1 MKKVAKFIVKHKIL
15 ILGLAA
21 LLVIASVVA
30 MLYVNVN
37 SDILSYLPD
46 GYDMTEGMNFM
57 RENFDMQGDAIIG
70 VADVDYAT
78 MVQITDQIKA
88 EQGIKDGGV
97 IWLGMILDMVENGGA
112 MSDVVAGLSSNED
125 VLNLFYPKRQEGE
138 PFTEETKLQKGNY
151 MVMLQ
156 LNVPT
161 SSDEALGL
169 IEKIDNEILKDYEHA
184 IGGSTQMTREIF
196 DSTIG
201 EIWKYIL
208 VAVLVMFIILLCTT
222 TSLVEPFIF
231 MLTLGISIL
240 INMGTNIILPSVSVV
255 TFASSAILQLGLS
268 MDYAIFLMH
277 AYAEECQ
284 KTLDETL
291 AMERAIPKTFATI
304 SSSALTTVFGFL
316 ALFFMKFEIGAD
328 LGLVLAKGVFLS
340 LITVIIVQPCLMLVM
355 TKLHKKTTHKIY
367 LPKLKSVAS
376 FSVRNRKIIVIVALL
391 LIVPCVIMQSKLN
404 LSYIKFTYDDGEKTE
419 IEQTVDSMSNSV
431 IVIVPVN
438 ATKNYAFL
446 DQLKTMDNITAT
458 LGLYSMIPENYGN
471 LLGMMLE
478 NNISLPSGFDMAS
491 NFANNGYTMYSIMV
505 DCEAESEEAS
515 QSLAQI
521 RAMLDDNFGSGNYY
535 ITGMSQ
541 AVEDLKEITPRDNMV
556 VNIVSVLMIFAV
568 LIIALRSIKLP
579 VLLIAVIELGIFIN
593 LSISYIM
600 GQSVNFM
607 AYIIISSIELGAT
620 VDYAILYTVKYKRY
634 LDVMPAK
641 EAAYRAL
648 RDSGVSILTS
658 VAIMAGCC
666 LSVALVTSNRIVGEI
681 TMMIARGSVISGLL
695 VLFVLPALLVVTTGN
710 RKLKKEGKRAS
721 RILRKQAKQEQ
732 QELTVQDSE
741 GQQA

>member
-1 MKKVAKFIVKHKIL
+1 MNKLAKFIVKHKIL
-15 ILGLAA
+15 IIGLTA
-21 LLVIASVVA
+21 LISIASIVA

-46 GYDMTEGMNFM
+46 GYDMTEGMDFM

-78 MVQITDQIKA
+78 MVAITDQIKA
-88 EQGIKDGGV
+88 ENGIKDGGV
-97 IWLGMILDMVENGGA
+97 IWLGMILEMAEGGGQMA
-112 MSDVVAGLSSNED
+112 DVVAELTSNED
-125 VLNLFYPKRQEGE
+125 ILNLFYPKRNAGE

-151 MVMLQ
+151 MIMLQ

-161 SSDEALGL
+161 SSTEALDL
-169 IEKIDNEILKDYEHA
+169 VEKIDKVILADYDHA
-184 IGGSTQMTREIF
+184 IGGSTQMTKEIF

-231 MLTLGISIL
+231 MLTLGVSIL

-277 AYAEECQ
+277 AYAEECT

-291 AMERAIPKTFATI
+291 AMERAIPKTFSTI

-328 LGLVLAKGVFLS
+328 LGIVLAKGVFLS
-340 LITVIIVQPCLMLVM
+340 LVTVIIVQPCLMLMM
-355 TKLHKKTTHKIY
+355 TKLHKKTSHRIF

-376 FSVRNRKIIVIVALL
+376 FSVRNRKVIVVVALL

-431 IVIVPVN
+431 IAIVPVN
-438 ATKNYAFL
+438 ASKNYAFL
-446 DQLKTMDNITAT
+446 EDVKEMDNVTAMM
-458 LGLYSMIPENYGN
+458 GLYSMIPPEYGN
-471 LLGMMLE
+471 LLGYMLE
-478 NNISLPSGFDMAS
+478 RNLPLPKGFEMVS
-491 NFANNGYTMYSIMV
+491 NFANKGYTMYSIMV
-505 DCEAESEEAS
+505 NCEAESEEAS
-515 QSLAQI
+515 QALAQI
-521 RAMLDDNFGSGNYY
+521 RTMLDDNFGSGKYY

-541 AVEDLKEITPRDNMV
+541 AVEDLKEITPIDNAI
-556 VNIVSVLMIFAV
+556 VNVVSVLLIFIV
-568 LIIALRSIKLP
+568 LMIALKSIKLP

-593 LSISYIM
+593 LSISYVF

-607 AYIIISSIELGAT
+607 AYIIISAIQLGAT
-620 VDYAILYTVKYKRY
+620 VDYAILYTVKYQRY

-641 EAAYRAL
+641 EASYRAL

-681 TMMIARGSVISGLL
+681 TLMIARGSIISGLL
-695 VLFVLPALLVVTTGN
+695 TLLVLPALLVVTTGN

-721 RILRKQAKQEQ
+721 KELKKQEKKA
-732 QELTVQDSE
+732 LAQDAE
-741 GQQA
+741 KAVEA

>member
-1 MKKVAKFIVKHKIL
+1 MNKLAKFIVKHKIL
-15 ILGLAA
+15 IIGLTA
-21 LLVIASVVA
+21 LISIASIVA

-46 GYDMTEGMNFM
+46 GYDMTEGMDFM

-78 MVQITDQIKA
+78 MVAITDQIKA
-88 EQGIKDGGV
+88 ENGIKDGGV
-97 IWLGMILDMVENGGA
+97 IWLGMILEMAEGGGQMA
-112 MSDVVAGLSSNED
+112 DVVAELTSNED
-125 VLNLFYPKRQEGE
+125 ILNLFYPKRNAGE

-151 MVMLQ
+151 LIMLQ

-161 SSDEALGL
+161 SSTEALDL
-169 IEKIDNEILKDYEHA
+169 VEKIDKVILADYDHA
-184 IGGSTQMTREIF
+184 IGGSTQMTKEIF

-231 MLTLGISIL
+231 MLTLGVSIL

-277 AYAEECQ
+277 AYAEECT

-291 AMERAIPKTFATI
+291 AMERAIPKTFSTI

-328 LGLVLAKGVFLS
+328 LGIVLAKGVFLS
-340 LITVIIVQPCLMLVM
+340 LVTVIIVQPCLMLMM
-355 TKLHKKTTHKIY
+355 TKLHKKTSHRIF

-376 FSVRNRKIIVIVALL
+376 FSVRNRKVIVVVALL

-431 IVIVPVN
+431 IAIVPVN
-438 ATKNYAFL
+438 ASKNYAFL
-446 DQLKTMDNITAT
+446 EDVKEMDNVTAMM
-458 LGLYSMIPENYGN
+458 GLYSMIPPEYGN
-471 LLGMMLE
+471 LLGYMLE
-478 NNISLPSGFDMAS
+478 RNLPLPEGFEMVS

-505 DCEAESEEAS
+505 NCEAESEEAS
-515 QSLAQI
+515 QALAQI
-521 RAMLDDNFGSGNYY
+521 RTMLDDNFGSGKYY

-541 AVEDLKEITPRDNMV
+541 AVEDLKEITPIDNAI
-556 VNIVSVLMIFAV
+556 VNVVSVLLIFIV
-568 LIIALRSIKLP
+568 LMIALKSIKLP

-593 LSISYIM
+593 LSISYVF

-607 AYIIISSIELGAT
+607 AYIIISAIQLGAT
-620 VDYAILYTVKYKRY
+620 VDYAILYTVKYQRY

-641 EAAYRAL
+641 EASYRAL

-681 TMMIARGSVISGLL
+681 TLMIARGSIISGLL
-695 VLFVLPALLVVTTGN
+695 TLLVLPALLVVTTGN

-721 RILRKQAKQEQ
+721 KELKKQEKKA
-732 QELTVQDSE
+732 LAQDAE
-741 GQQA
+741 KAVEA

>member
-1 MKKVAKFIVKHKIL
+1 MNKLAKFIVKHKIL
-15 ILGLAA
+15 IIGLTA
-21 LLVIASVVA
+21 LISIASIVA

-46 GYDMTEGMNFM
+46 GYDMTEGMDFM

-78 MVQITDQIKA
+78 MVAITDQIKA
-88 EQGIKDGGV
+88 ENGIKDGGV
-97 IWLGMILDMVENGGA
+97 IWLGMILEMAEGGGQMA
-112 MSDVVAGLSSNED
+112 DVVAELTSNED
-125 VLNLFYPKRQEGE
+125 ILNLFYPKRNAGE

-151 MVMLQ
+151 MIMLQ

-161 SSDEALGL
+161 SSTEALDL
-169 IEKIDNEILKDYEHA
+169 VEKIDKVILADYDHA
-184 IGGSTQMTREIF
+184 IGGSTQMTKEIF

-231 MLTLGISIL
+231 MLTLGVSIL

-277 AYAEECQ
+277 AYAEECT

-291 AMERAIPKTFATI
+291 AMERAIPKTFSTI

-328 LGLVLAKGVFLS
+328 LGIVLAKGVFLS
-340 LITVIIVQPCLMLVM
+340 LVTVIIVQPCLMLMM
-355 TKLHKKTTHKIY
+355 TKLHKKTSHRIF

-376 FSVRNRKIIVIVALL
+376 FSLRNRKVIVVVALL

-431 IVIVPVN
+431 IAIVPVN
-438 ATKNYAFL
+438 ASKNYAFL
-446 DQLKTMDNITAT
+446 EDVKEMDNVTAMM
-458 LGLYSMIPENYGN
+458 GLYSMIPPEYGN
-471 LLGMMLE
+471 LLGYMLE
-478 NNISLPSGFDMAS
+478 RNLPLPKGFEMVS
-491 NFANNGYTMYSIMV
+491 NFANKGYTMYSIMV
-505 DCEAESEEAS
+505 NCEAESEEAS
-515 QSLAQI
+515 QALAQI
-521 RAMLDDNFGSGNYY
+521 RTMLDDNFGSGKYY

-541 AVEDLKEITPRDNMV
+541 AVEDLKEITPIDNAI
-556 VNIVSVLMIFAV
+556 VNVVSVLLIFIV
-568 LIIALRSIKLP
+568 LMIALKSIKLP

-593 LSISYIM
+593 LSISYVF

-607 AYIIISSIELGAT
+607 AYIIISAIQLGAT
-620 VDYAILYTVKYKRY
+620 VDYAILYTVKYQRY

-641 EAAYRAL
+641 EASYRAL

-681 TMMIARGSVISGLL
+681 TLMIARGSIISGLL
-695 VLFVLPALLVVTTGN
+695 TLLVLPALLVVTTGN

-721 RILRKQAKQEQ
+721 KELKKQEKKA
-732 QELTVQDSE
+732 LAQDAE
-741 GQQA
+741 KAVEA

>member
-1 MKKVAKFIVKHKIL
+1 MNKLAKFIVKHKIL
-15 ILGLAA
+15 IIGLTA
-21 LLVIASVVA
+21 LISIASIVA

-46 GYDMTEGMNFM
+46 GYDMTEGMDFM

-78 MVQITDQIKA
+78 MVAITDQIKA
-88 EQGIKDGGV
+88 ENGIKDGGV
-97 IWLGMILDMVENGGA
+97 IWLGMILEMAEGGGQMA
-112 MSDVVAGLSSNED
+112 DVVAELTSNED
-125 VLNLFYPKRQEGE
+125 ILNLFYPKRNAGE

-151 MVMLQ
+151 MIMLQ

-161 SSDEALGL
+161 SSTEALDL
-169 IEKIDNEILKDYEHA
+169 VEKIDKVILADYDHA
-184 IGGSTQMTREIF
+184 IGGSTQMTKEIF

-231 MLTLGISIL
+231 MLTLGVSIL

-277 AYAEECQ
+277 AYAEECT

-291 AMERAIPKTFATI
+291 AMERAIPKTFSTI

-328 LGLVLAKGVFLS
+328 LGIVLAKGVFLS
-340 LITVIIVQPCLMLVM
+340 LVTVVIVQPCLMLMM
-355 TKLHKKTTHKIY
+355 TKLHKKTSHRIF

-376 FSVRNRKIIVIVALL
+376 FSVRNRKVIVVVALL

-431 IVIVPVN
+431 IAIVPVN
-438 ATKNYAFL
+438 ASKNYAFL
-446 DQLKTMDNITAT
+446 EDIKEMDNVTAMM
-458 LGLYSMIPENYGN
+458 GLYSMIPPEYGN
-471 LLGMMLE
+471 LLGYMLE
-478 NNISLPSGFDMAS
+478 RNLPLPKGFEMVS

-505 DCEAESEEAS
+505 NCEAESEEAS
-515 QSLAQI
+515 QALAQI
-521 RAMLDDNFGSGNYY
+521 RTMLDDNFGSGKYY

-541 AVEDLKEITPRDNMV
+541 AVEDLKEITPIDNAI
-556 VNIVSVLMIFAV
+556 VNVVSVLLIFIV
-568 LIIALRSIKLP
+568 LMIALKSIKLP

-593 LSISYIM
+593 LSISYVF

-607 AYIIISSIELGAT
+607 AYIIISAIQLGAT
-620 VDYAILYTVKYKRY
+620 VDYAILYTVKYQRY

-641 EAAYRAL
+641 EASYRAL

-681 TMMIARGSVISGLL
+681 TLMIARGSIISGLL
-695 VLFVLPALLVVTTGN
+695 TLLVLPALLVVTTGN

-721 RILRKQAKQEQ
+721 KELKKQEKKA
-732 QELTVQDSE
+732 LAQDAE
-741 GQQA
+741 KAVEA

>member
-1 MKKVAKFIVKHKIL
+1 MNKLAKFIVKHKIL
-15 ILGLAA
+15 IIGLTA
-21 LLVIASVVA
+21 LISIASIVA

-46 GYDMTEGMNFM
+46 GYDMTEGMDFM

-78 MVQITDQIKA
+78 MVAITDQIKA
-88 EQGIKDGGV
+88 ENGIKDGGV
-97 IWLGMILDMVENGGA
+97 IWLGMILEMAEGGGQMA
-112 MSDVVAGLSSNED
+112 DVVAELTSNED
-125 VLNLFYPKRQEGE
+125 ILNLFYPKRNAGE

-151 MVMLQ
+151 MIMLQ

-161 SSDEALGL
+161 SSTEALDL
-169 IEKIDNEILKDYEHA
+169 VEKIDKVILADYDHA
-184 IGGSTQMTREIF
+184 IGGSTQMTKEIF

-231 MLTLGISIL
+231 MLTLGVSIL

-277 AYAEECQ
+277 AYAEECT

-291 AMERAIPKTFATI
+291 AMERAIPKTFSTI

-328 LGLVLAKGVFLS
+328 LGIVLAKGVFLS
-340 LITVIIVQPCLMLVM
+340 LVTVIIVQPCLMLMM
-355 TKLHKKTTHKIY
+355 TKLHKKTSHRIF

-376 FSVRNRKIIVIVALL
+376 FSLRNRKVIVVVALL

-431 IVIVPVN
+431 IAIVPVN
-438 ATKNYAFL
+438 ASKNYAFL
-446 DQLKTMDNITAT
+446 EDVKEMDNVTAMM
-458 LGLYSMIPENYGN
+458 GLYSMIPPEYGN
-471 LLGMMLE
+471 LLGYMLE
-478 NNISLPSGFDMAS
+478 RNLPLPKGFEMVS
-491 NFANNGYTMYSIMV
+491 NFANKRYTMYSIMV
-505 DCEAESEEAS
+505 NCEAESEEAS
-515 QSLAQI
+515 QALAQI
-521 RAMLDDNFGSGNYY
+521 RTMLDDNFGSGKYY

-541 AVEDLKEITPRDNMV
+541 AVEDLKEITPIDNAI
-556 VNIVSVLMIFAV
+556 VNVVSVLLIFIV
-568 LIIALRSIKLP
+568 LMIALKSIKLP

-593 LSISYIM
+593 LSISYVF

-607 AYIIISSIELGAT
+607 AYIIISAIQLGAT
-620 VDYAILYTVKYKRY
+620 VDYAILYTVKYQRY

-641 EAAYRAL
+641 EASYRAL

-681 TMMIARGSVISGLL
+681 TLMIARGSIISGLL
-695 VLFVLPALLVVTTGN
+695 TLLVLPALLVVTTGN

-721 RILRKQAKQEQ
+721 KELKKQEKKA
-732 QELTVQDSE
+732 LAQDAE
-741 GQQA
+741 KAVEA